1 MLSLLLHASRRR
13 EAGLA
18 VVLVALLLTGMA
30 PRCKAER
37 GAPRRALLSVVT
49 EVRLRRYESSG
60 NVLAATQDS
69 DDGEAMH
76 GHTSPAASS
85 TKDDN
90 DDEDNVDKEYAY
102 GSSSGSNHP
111 GSDGEDSLPSEK
123 YESGAGPMLV
133 KGYASLMQ
141 TLFFRPDSRQSPTA
155 HRVVLEHSSYGTV
168 NLFPC
173 IMANGPMLVKGSA
186 EPFEFA
192 ARPPKHMNTIV
203 LAKLVGGTGTFCESS
218 DWRGDLPKHMA
229 ALLPKSSV
237 LVWENAR
244 SIGVHAKC
252 YMCTAEGRSEELF
265 HCDEWMTANKRTADA
280 LLMFG
285 HGDAFCEHTS
295 GPCEV
300 PPWDESNPNEQ
311 MRQKHTSLYYAV
323 TQPWVTLQ
331 TWTVH
336 MPIAAMNLGLQSN
349 PYGFGRI
356 VLDSDFAKPPA
367 QMNILLS
374 AGCPAAPKRDVLIY
388 ASRFSSSDHKGQLAF
403 LQNVPTEELQGFSI
417 WFFGVDLTDEIKGQ
431 LEATAE
437 RRGIRINV
445 LGMVSQQELWEQMC
459 TAKGIITFPKYD
471 MNPRV
476 AYEAFPAG
484 NPVYL
489 SWESNMPEAIRSLPF
504 VFSDRH
510 YDVQRHQEEMIGF
523 RFFMNF
529 VRTADKVQLEAVR
542 RMAMKLLEPSHVYL
556 QLCKQMGVCR

>member
-123 YESGAGPMLV
+123 YESGA
-133 KGYASLMQ
+133 
-141 TLFFRPDSRQSPTA
+141 
-155 HRVVLEHSSYGTV
+155 
-168 NLFPC
+168 
-173 IMANGPMLVKGSA
+173 GPMLVKGSA